1 MDGYLF
7 KELLQENLI
16 TEREFE
22 NVVQHQKTVSLFVEL
37 RSLLYLGIALFSTAI
52 GILIYKHIE
61 TIGHDVLVI
70 CIALVCAACFTYC
83 FKIAKGYTS
92 EKLSSPN
99 FLFDYILLLGCLLLL
114 TFIGYIQFQYN
125 VFGNRWGL
133 AVFIPM
139 LLLFVAAYYFDHI
152 GVLSLSITN
161 LAAWVGIAVTPTRI
175 LSENDFDGNRT
186 IYAAILLGAG
196 LLLISIFSTSK
207 KIKAHFCFTYKNFG
221 AHILFIA
228 LLAGLFHFDLAYF
241 VWFLVLA
248 SFSFFAFRHAVKER
262 SFYFLVITA
271 LYAWIGLSYII
282 IKLLTGTSGGMG
294 GIYAVFFYFI
304 ASGIAFIRLLI
315 YYNKI
320 LKQYANL

>member
-1 MDGYLF
+1 MDGDLF
-7 KELLQENLI
+7 KKLLQENLI

-22 NVVQHQKTVSLFVEL
+22 NVAQHQKTVSLFVEL
-37 RSLLYLGIALFSTAI
+37 RSVLYLGIAFFSTAI

-70 CIALVCAACFTYC
+70 CIALVCVACFAYC
-83 FKIAKGYTS
+83 FKFGKGYTN

-114 TFIGYIQFQYN
+114 TFIGYVQFQYN

-139 LLLFVAAYYFDHI
+139 LLLFAAAYYFDHI
-152 GVLSLSITN
+152 GVLSLAITN

-175 LSENDFDGNRT
+175 LRENDFDGNRT
-186 IYAAILLGAG
+186 IYAAILLGVG

-207 KIKAHFCFTYKNFG
+207 KMKAHFSFTYKNFG

-228 LLAGLFHFDLAYF
+228 LLAGLFHFEPAYF

-248 SFSFFAFRHAVKER
+248 CFSFLAFRHAIKER

-271 LYAWIGLSYII
+271 LYAWIGLSYVII
-282 IKLLTGTSGGMG
+282 ELLTSTSDGMTG
-294 GIYAVFFYFI
+294 LYAVFFYFI

-320 LKQYANL
+320 LKQHANL

>member
-1 MDGYLF
+1 MDADLF
-7 KELLQENLI
+7 KKLLQQNLI

-22 NVVQHQKTVSLFVEL
+22 NVQQHEKAVSLFGEL
-37 RSLLYLGIALFSTAI
+37 RSLLYLGILLFSAAI
-52 GILIYKHIE
+52 GVLIYKHIE
-61 TIGHDVLVI
+61 TIGHDILVI
-70 CIALVCAACFTYC
+70 CIALVCMACFVYC
-83 FKIAKGYTS
+83 FKKAKGYTN

-139 LLLFVAAYYFDHI
+139 LLLFLAAYYFDHI
-152 GVLSLSITN
+152 GVLSLAITN
-161 LAAWVGIAVTPTRI
+161 LAAWVGITVTPTRI
-175 LSENDFDGNRT
+175 LKENDFDGDRT
-186 IYAAILLGAG
+186 IYAAIFLGVG
-196 LLLISIFSTSK
+196 LLLIAFFSTSK
-207 KIKAHFCFTYKNFG
+207 KIKAHFSFTYKNFG

-228 LLAGLFHFDLAYF
+228 LLAGLFHFEYIYF

-248 SFSFFAFRHAVKER
+248 CFSFFAFHQAIKER

-271 LYAWIGLSYII
+271 LYGWIGLSYVII
-282 IKLLTGTSGGMG
+282 ELLTNTSYEMS

-304 ASGIAFIRLLI
+304 VSGIAFIRLLI

-320 LKQYANL
+320 LRQHASV